1 MTTADSPA
9 RDIVFIDSRVQDAAS
24 LLQGLKPGTE
34 VVFLQAGQDGLAQMA
49 AALGERGDVGAVQVI
64 AHGSAGQLWLG
75 SSFLD
80 NAALQRPE
88 VQAQL
93 AALGQGLTADGDLLI
108 YACNTAQ
115 GSEGAQFVSTLA
127 ALTGADVA
135 ASDDRTGAGGDWE
148 LEISTG
154 NIGADAVLS
163 AQGVAPYQHSLATLT
178 VTTNSDSG
186 VDKTLGTDLAAD
198 MADGGGLSLREAL
211 NWAQSGD
218 TVTFST
224 AGMTVTLAGTEL
236 QISKSLTIDGDL
248 DNNGTADITVNGNAA
263 SRVLN
268 ITSGTVVVDGLTM
281 TNGKLTGNNGSGPN
295 GPPGADALGA
305 GIAVTGTGTQVTIL
319 HSSIASNTAK
329 GGAGAENYSGNGGN
343 GGQAAG
349 GLSIGSGATVQM
361 ATTSVTGNSGTG
373 GNGGY
378 GNNIG
383 GNGGNGT
390 GGVLVASGGTF
401 RYESGSVNISS
412 NTGTGGT
419 GGSSLVAISGTKGAS
434 TPDISGIANNTW
446 IYTPPA
452 PTVTLSVSS
461 ASVAEA
467 AGTATLTAT
476 LSAAAA
482 ADTTVTIGR
491 QSGSTATLTDDF
503 TLSSTTIT
511 IAAGQTTGTATLT
524 AVQDTLHEGNE
535 TAIIEITGV
544 SGGGGATENGTQQQT
559 VTIIDDDL
567 IPSLSVAS
575 VSQLEGNS
583 GSSNLTFT
591 VTLSAAS
598 AQAVSVNYATSNGT
612 ATAGSD
618 YTASSGTL
626 TFAPGETSKTFTIT
640 VAGDTTAEPNE
651 AFTVTLSSPIN
662 ATLGTASATG
672 TILDDDSDVTAPP
685 APSTPDLD
693 SASDSGASSTD
704 NITNDTT
711 PSFTGTAEAG
721 ATVTLYDTNGTSVL
735 GTGTATGGTW
745 SITSSALAAGTH
757 TVTAKA
763 TDAAGNVSVAS
774 AGLQLTI
781 DATAPTLVITSNVA
795 TLKTGETAAI
805 TFTFSEDPGNTFT
818 WNGTSGDVVVTGGT
832 LSAITGTGVT
842 RTATFTPDA
851 NTNGGTASITV
862 AAGSYADAAGNG
874 NTGPSS
880 FVLTVT
886 LASPPTI
893 SNLHG
898 DSVAWAGVGNTVV
911 LDAADNAALVDAE
924 LGALNGSNGN
934 WAGASLAVQRAG
946 TAVAADVLGFNTTGA
961 SFTVNGSNLQSGGQ
975 TFATF
980 TNSGGVLSI
989 SFTSSATAAT
999 NALVNEV
1006 AHSITYRSDTPAGDA
1021 TLRFNLNDGT
1031 SSITADVTVTSD
1043 TIYVTNASDTATINP
1058 SDGVSFSEA
1067 IAMAA
1072 ADTTGSQTIM
1082 FASSLTG
1089 QTLTLASNIAINE
1102 SLTLDL
1108 SAASG
1113 VMLTGGTLTLGSGT
1127 TLTVANGT
1135 GNTAG
1140 IHTALAGTGALAKAG
1155 VGTLTLTGSS
1165 ADHSG
1170 NVNILA
1176 GSLLANGVLGGDNV
1190 TVYSGASLGGSGS
1203 IGGNTTIQSS
1213 GTLSPGSSA
1222 GNNTG
1227 TLTING
1233 NLVMSAGS
1241 TLAAQINGTTAG
1253 TQYDQ
1258 VIINGTADVS
1268 GATLAV
1274 THGYAPTSGDAYMLL
1289 VNDATDAV
1297 TGTFSGLA
1305 QGGSLTAGGNR
1316 TVLTAS
1322 YEGGTGNDVTLTALV
1337 NTAPV
1342 ATTSGGT
1349 AAFIEGAN
1357 VVSTPVAID
1366 SGITLTDADNM
1377 TLASATVA
1385 ITGNFQA
1392 SQDVLG
1398 FSNSNAAIFG
1408 NIVASYN
1415 SGMGVLTLTSSGATA
1430 TVAQWQAALRA
1441 VTYTNS
1447 SDTPSTASRTISFMA
1462 NDGTS
1467 NSNVT
1472 TRTVTVAAVNDAPV
1486 AVGDSLT
1493 VAEGGTASTL
1503 TGGAT
1508 SVLANDTDADLD
1520 ALTAVVVTGPT
1531 HGSLTL
1537 NADGTF
1543 SYTHNGSETTSDSF
1557 SYKPSDGTANGNTV
1571 TTTITVTPVNDAP
1584 TVANAIPNK
1593 NATEGAAFSFQF
1605 AANSFADVDVGDTL
1619 TYSAKLAGGSAL
1631 PAWLSFNAATRS
1643 FSGTP
1648 ANGDVGTLSIR
1659 VTANDG
1665 NGGTVNDVFDIVVGA
1680 APTPA
1685 PAPAPASQVPNPTG
1699 TGVGDGNGDGIADA
1713 LQTHVT
1719 SLPWPGSTSAN
1730 PSFVTVVNN
1739 ALQPQSVVVGS
1750 APTQA
1755 LPDGLKL
1762 PLGTVSLTLPSLPAA
1777 GTAVPWSLYIDNPG
1791 TPINGYFAL
1800 IGGHWVNI
1808 ASNITTD
1815 GNKVRIDFALQDGS
1829 PLDQDSQ
1836 LNSQLQSL
1844 GAPGWFAGNPNDLD
1858 GDQIPDR
1865 LELGQSNDLGN
1876 KDNDVFNNPT
1886 LLVQQL
1892 YRDFLGREAEPAGLQ
1907 AWETFAASSPAAQL
1921 QTYATLLSSAEVRTG
1936 LDAVVRFS
1944 MGLQGQGTDTTL
1956 LSQWQA
1962 TQANAPGTWLE
1973 SFLGQRYGSSSD
1985 GDFLAGLYQSVLGRP
2000 MDTTGQSYWLTA
2012 LSQGSNRSDVA
2023 LALLN
2028 SPEFNAVHGQAAQ
2041 VELLYQSLLG
2051 RSADPAGLAYWG
2063 AELQQGHSSID
2074 LIGSITQ
2081 SQEYHD
2087 RFLG

>member
-9 RDIVFIDSRVQDAAS
+9 RDIVFIDSRVQDAAT

-93 AALGQGLTADGDLLI
+93 AALGRGLTADGDLLI

-115 GSEGAQFVSTLA
+115 GSEGTQFVSTLA

-178 VTTNSDSG
+178 VTTGADTG
-186 VDKTLGTDLAAD
+186 VDASFGASQAAD
-198 MADGGGLSLREAL
+198 ALDGDGLSLREAL

-218 TVTFST
+218 TVTFSADMT
-224 AGMTVTLAGTEL
+224 ISLSTKAGGDSLL
-236 QISKSLTIDGDL
+236 ILNKNLTIDGDW
-248 DNNGTADITVNGNAA
+248 DNDGTADVTLDGQYKGQ
-263 SRVLN
+263 VLN
-268 ITSGTVVVDGLTM
+268 ISSGTSVTLDGLTITKGLLSGNGGAGNQ
-281 TNGKLTGNNGSGPN
+281 TNGGAGGS
-295 GPPGADALGA
+295 ALGA
-305 GIAVTGTGTQVTIL
+305 GIYNAGTLTITHSSLTGNVATGGGGSGGGGGFGGGGGSGYAGTG
-319 HSSIASNTAK
+319 
-329 GGAGAENYSGNGGN
+329 GGN
-343 GGQAAG
+343 GGSGTSQTGANGVAGNGGGGGGG
-349 GLSIGSGATVQM
+349 GLGGGNPTGATGGSYEFKRV
-361 ATTSVTGNSGTG
+361 G
-373 GNGGY
+373 GNGGTSTGGGAGGLTY
-378 GNNIG
+378 APAKPG
-383 GNGGNGT
+383 GNGASVTGAGGGGGGT
-390 GGVLVASGGTF
+390 GYFFNGSGGAGGLAAGGIYNASGATLNIADTTFSSNKGAGGGGGGQGSSGGTSGAGGLGTGAIYNLGTLNYNAASTTF
-401 RYESGSVNISS
+401 TSNEGEGGAAGNGGAAATGTANLGGNAESSTTWTYDTAPPTVTGVTSSTLNGTYKVGSPISIQVNFSENVVVAGGTPLLILE
-412 NTGTGGT
+412 TGGT
-419 GGSSLVAISGTKGAS
+419 DRAINYTSGTGSSTLTF
-434 TPDISGIANNTW
+434 T
-446 IYTPPA
+446 YTVQA
-452 PTVTLSVSS
+452 GDSS
-461 ASVAEA
+461 ADLDYVSTVALA
-467 AGTATLTAT
+467 FNGSTIRDTAGNNATLT
-476 LSAAAA
+476 LPSPGAAN
-482 ADTTVTIGR
+482 
-491 QSGSTATLTDDF
+491 SL
-503 TLSSTTIT
+503 
-511 IAAGQTTGTATLT
+511 
-524 AVQDTLHEGNE
+524 GNNK
-535 TAIIEITGV
+535 AIVI
-544 SGGGGATENGTQQQT
+544 
-559 VTIIDDDL
+559 
-567 IPSLSVAS
+567 
-575 VSQLEGNS
+575 
-583 GSSNLTFT
+583 
-591 VTLSAAS
+591 
-598 AQAVSVNYATSNGT
+598 
-612 ATAGSD
+612 
-618 YTASSGTL
+618 
-626 TFAPGETSKTFTIT
+626 
-640 VAGDTTAEPNE
+640 DTTAP
-651 AFTVTLSSPIN
+651 A
-662 ATLGTASATG
+662 
-672 TILDDDSDVTAPP
+672 
-685 APSTPDLD
+685 APSTPDLA
-693 SASDSGASSTD
+693 SASDSGISSTD
-704 NITNDTT
+704 NITNATTPTFTGTAESGSTVRLYDTDGITVLGSAVATGGSWAIASSNLSQGTHIVTARATDAAGNVGAASTGLSVTIDTLAPAAPSAPDLASASDTGVSNSDNITTDTT
-711 PSFTGTAEAG
+711 PTVSGTAEAG
-721 ATVTLYDTNGTSVL
+721 ATVTLYDTDGTTVL
-735 GTGTATGGTW
+735 GTGIATGGNW

-757 TVTAKA
+757 TLTTTA
-763 TDAAGNVSVAS
+763 TDAAGNVSGAS
-774 AGLQLTI
+774 AGLAVSI
-781 DATAPTLVITSNVA
+781 
-795 TLKTGETAAI
+795 
-805 TFTFSEDPGNTFT
+805 
-818 WNGTSGDVVVTGGT
+818 VT
-832 LSAITGTGVT
+832 
-842 RTATFTPDA
+842 
-851 NTNGGTASITV
+851 
-862 AAGSYADAAGNG
+862 
-874 NTGPSS
+874 
-880 FVLTVT
+880 
-886 LASPPTI
+886 ASPPTI
-893 SNLHG
+893 SNLNG
-898 DSVAWAGVGNTVV
+898 DSVGWAGVGNTVT
-911 LDAADNAALVDAE
+911 LDAGGNAVLGDAE
-924 LGALNGSNGN
+924 FGALNSGSGD
-934 WAGASLAVQRAG
+934 WSGASLAVQRAG

-980 TNSGGVLSI
+980 TNSGGVLTI

-1006 AHSITYRSDTPAGDA
+1006 AHRVTYRSDTPAGDA
-1021 TLRFNLNDGT
+1021 TLRFTLNDGT
-1031 SSITADVTVTSD
+1031 ASTTADVTVTSD

-1072 ADTTGSQTIM
+1072 ADTTGSQTIV

-1089 QTLTLASNIAINE
+1089 QALTLASNIAINE

-1135 GNTAG
+1135 GNAS

-1155 VGTLTLTGSS
+1155 AGTLSLTGSS

-1176 GSLLANGVLGGDNV
+1176 GSLLTNGVLGGGEV

-1222 GNNTG
+1222 GTNTG

-1241 TLAAQINGTTAG
+1241 TLAVQINGTTAG
-1253 TQYDQ
+1253 TGHDQ
-1258 VIINGTADVS
+1258 VVVNGAVSVS
-1268 GATLAV
+1268 GAALSVA
-1274 THGYAPTSGDAYMLL
+1274 HGYAPGLGDSYVLIA
-1289 VNDATDAV
+1289 NDMADAV
-1297 TGTFSGLA
+1297 TGTFSGIA
-1305 QGGSLTAGGNR
+1305 QGSTLTAGGNG

-1322 YEGGTGNDVTLTALV
+1322 YAGGTGNDLTLTAPI
-1337 NTAPV
+1337 NAAPMV
-1342 ATTSGGT
+1342 TTSGGG
-1349 AAFIEGAN
+1349 AAFVEGAN
-1357 VVSTPVAID
+1357 VVSTPVAVD
-1366 SGITLTDADNM
+1366 GGITLSDADNA

-1385 ITGNFQA
+1385 ILGNFQ
-1392 SQDVLG
+1392 SGQDLLG
-1398 FSNSNAAIFG
+1398 FTSNSATMG
-1408 NIVASYN
+1408 NISASYN
-1415 SGMGVLTLTSSGATA
+1415 SATGVLTLTSAGPTA
-1430 TVAQWQAALRA
+1430 TPTQWQEALRA
-1441 VTYTNS
+1441 VTYSNS
-1447 SDTPSTASRTISFMA
+1447 SEAPNTSIRTISFVV
-1462 NDGTS
+1462 NDGS
-1467 NSNVT
+1467 LSSSAA
-1472 TRTVTVAAVNDAPV
+1472 TRTVTVAAVNDTPV
-1486 AVGDSLT
+1486 AMAEALT
-1493 VAEGGTASTL
+1493 VAEGGTATTL

-1508 SVLANDTDADLD
+1508 SVLANDTDAEGS
-1520 ALTAVVVTGPT
+1520 ALTAVLVTGPA

-1800 IGGHWVNI
+1800 IGGHWINI

-1944 MGLQGQGTDTTL
+1944 MGLQGQGTETTL

-2028 SPEFNAVHGQAAQ
+2028 SPEFNAAHGQAAQ